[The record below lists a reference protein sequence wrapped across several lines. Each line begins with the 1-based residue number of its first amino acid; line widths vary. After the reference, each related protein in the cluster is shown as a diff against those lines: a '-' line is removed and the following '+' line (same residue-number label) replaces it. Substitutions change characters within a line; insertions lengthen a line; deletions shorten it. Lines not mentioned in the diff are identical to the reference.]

1 MCLALLSGYP
11 EEARQYNLFLF
22 YLLPVLA
29 LYGFVRMVWYIMK
42 GTKMRGIYADL
53 PVWVSVALLLIFD
66 VYRNIVGC

>member
-1 MCLALLSGYP
+1 MESYGEIGRVPVNLL
-11 EEARQYNLFLF
+11 LF

-29 LYGFVRMVWYIMK
+29 LYVFVRMVWYIMK